1 MLGRPARH
9 RRHSPQVEK
18 NVSRGHA
25 SPAQAASTPL
35 PSSATVPQNSWP
47 IVTGGDAWI
56 LTRLDVQ
63 VGAADAGGQQLDHD
77 LAGPG
82 DHPGALGVFDVTR
95 ARRKLR
101 HALHSP
107 ASV

>member
-1 MLGRPARH
+1 MFGRPARH
-9 RRHSPQVEK
+9 QRHSPQVEK
-18 NVSRGHA
+18 NVSDVTRA
-25 SPAQAASTPL
+25 PAQAASTPASEL
-35 PSSATVPQNSWP
+35 GDGAAQLVAHRHRR
-47 IVTGGDAWI
+47 DAWI
-56 LTRLDVQ
+56 LARLDVQ

-82 DHPGALGVFDVTR
+82 DQPGALGVFDVTR